1 MNLIGSNKWVTM
13 QNRLDRVPAKHFIEA
28 SEPVWQRIHEQ
39 IRLPQGML
47 NSLRHGV
54 AVSSFIGEVAERYPE
69 ALAAAWLEPISANE
83 IRAAF
88 LTHIAAV
95 ESENELKAAV
105 RRFRHAHMAA
115 SALLEWQGQ
124 RSLAES
130 LAFYS
135 ELADTLIIE
144 SLHWLEQRFYQ
155 RLGRPLDIDGEL
167 QHLYVLGMGKL
178 GGRELNFSSDIDLI
192 FYYPEQG
199 ETQGGSRSVENSVFF
214 TRLAQALIAVLDEN
228 TFDGQAFR
236 VDMRLRPFGQ
246 SGPLVTSL
254 AALEHYYQ
262 EQGRDWE
269 RYAMVKARLL
279 NRLGKKQTNA
289 FQELI
294 RPFVYRR
301 YIDFGAI
308 EALRKMKLLI
318 TQETRR
324 QGAQGNI
331 KLAAG
336 GIREVEFIAQ
346 AHQLIRGG
354 REKSLQ
360 TRSIYRAYEAMV
372 NLDIFQ
378 GSVAKRL
385 LQAYELLREVEHR
398 LQQLADEQ
406 TQKLPHDESAQEK
419 LAYLMGE
426 EDFAQLEQRIVQ
438 AMDFIHNEF
447 KQVVGEGSEC
457 DEEEQSL
464 QVLWQD
470 MLEDDAALEII
481 AAEGEQDVDG
491 IWRLIKQFR
500 SEARKRSSGP
510 RGRAALARLMPLLFR
525 QMIAQPQSMTILERV
540 LTVIRAIM
548 SRTAYIELLAENPG
562 ARVQLCRLCA
572 ASPWV
577 SQQLALHPI
586 LLDELIDPQHLYQLP
601 DLTDYPSVLN
611 EFLIRTPEDDLESQM
626 DALRQAKQVLQLKIA
641 AADITG
647 GLELMKVSDHLS
659 YLAQAVTAEVVHL
672 AWRQMAQRHGTPPGR
687 SIQDT
692 GFGVLAYG
700 KLGGLELG
708 YGSDLDLV
716 FVTHAQYEGYTD
728 GAKPIEV
735 QQFYL
740 RLAQRILHLFTT
752 RTVAGVLYEVDLRLR
767 PSGQAGLLVTQLDS
781 FIRYLR
787 DDAWTWELQALVR
800 ARPIYGTDAVQA
812 DLQDIRCAI
821 LSRTREATSLREDI
835 LAMRQ
840 KMRAHL
846 SSGGTHF
853 DIKQD
858 PGGIADIEF
867 IAQYLV
873 LNYAHDYPQL
883 TEYSD
888 NIRILTCAEQCHL
901 IDPVE
906 AQDLINAY
914 QIFRCESHALALQCE
929 DALSQH
935 DLTTERD
942 AVRRVWSRLLSE
954 NASGI

>member
-1 MNLIGSNKWVTM
+1 M
-13 QNRLDRVPAKHFIEA
+13 QNRLDKLPASSFIDA
-28 SEPVWQRIHEQ
+28 SEPVWQRIEEQ
-39 IRLPQGML
+39 LDVPAALRDP
-47 NSLRHGV
+47 LRHAV
-54 AVSSFIGEVAERYPE
+54 AISAFVAQIAERYPD
-69 ALAAAWLEPISANE
+69 ALVSAWQTPLSAENT
-83 IRAAF
+83 RTAF
-88 LTHIAAV
+88 LQAIASI
-95 ESENELKAAV
+95 ESENELKAMV
-105 RRFRHAHMAA
+105 RRFRHTHMAA
-115 SALLEWQGQ
+115 SALLEWQGK
-124 RSLAES
+124 RTLEES

-155 RLGRPLDIDGEL
+155 RLGQPIDAEGAL

-199 ETQGGSRSVENSVFF
+199 ETQGGRRSVENSVFF

-279 NRLGKKQTNA
+279 NRLQDQQADA
-289 FQELI
+289 FQSLI

-360 TRSIYRAYEAMV
+360 TRSIYDAYRSMV
-372 NLDIFQ
+372 ELDIFEAT
-378 GSVAKRL
+378 VAKRL
-385 LQAYELLREVEHR
+385 LEAYELLREVEHR

-406 TQKLPHDESAQEK
+406 TQKLPTDPHEQEK

-426 EDFAQLEQRIVQ
+426 PSYKQLEQRIIQ

-470 MLEDDAALEII
+470 MLDDDAAIEII

-500 SEARKRSSGP
+500 TEARKRSSGP

-525 QMIAQPQSMTILERV
+525 QVIAQPQSVMILERV
-540 LTVIRAIM
+540 LGVIRAIM

-562 ARVQLCRLCA
+562 ARIQLCRLCA

-601 DLTDYPSVLN
+601 ELNEYPSVLN
-611 EFLIRTPEDDLESQM
+611 EFLVRTPEDDLESQM

-672 AWRQMAQRHGTPPGR
+672 AWRQMEQRHGTPPGR
-687 SIQDT
+687 SIHDT

-716 FVTHAQYEGYTD
+716 FVTHAAYEGQTN
-728 GAKPIEV
+728 GPKPIEV

-787 DDAWTWELQALVR
+787 DEAWTWELQALVR
-800 ARPIYGTDAVQA
+800 ARPIYGTDALQA

-821 LSRTREATSLREDI
+821 LSRSRAAQLLRDDI
-835 LAMRQ
+835 LGMRH

-846 SSGGTHF
+846 SSGGAHF

-873 LNYAHDYPQL
+873 LNYAHEYPQL

-888 NIRILTCAEQCHL
+888 NIRILTCAEQCRL
-901 IDPVE
+901 INAVE

-914 QIFRCESHALALQCE
+914 QIFRCESHALALQGQ

-935 DLTTERD
+935 DLTAERD
-942 AVRRVWSRLLSE
+942 AVRRVWQRLLGE
-954 NASGI
+954 GEAS